1 MAEKRNKKSQDPI
14 REDPAYQKLLKDIT
28 EIVKEA
34 KAKGVDFG
42 ARDDLFTCRHCGA
55 YEDESFSGERMIMLG
70 NRTRAVKG
78 TDFIVLSRK
87 EKSRLLKNG
96 KTRFNVVYEFI
107 CGICGAH
114 QVEKFFED
122 FDPL

>member
-1 MAEKRNKKSQDPI
+1 MDEKEKKKRNNPI
-14 REDPAYQKLLKDIT
+14 REDPAYQKLLKDIRG
-28 EIVKEA
+28 IVKEA

-42 ARDDLFTCRHCGA
+42 ARYDLLACQHCGA
-55 YEDESFSGERMIMLG
+55 YEDESFSGERMIMLK

-78 TDFIVLSRK
+78 TDFIILSRK

-96 KTRFNVVYEFI
+96 NMRFTVLYEFI

-114 QVEKFFED
+114 QAEKFIED